1 MKRVIFFLIISI
13 PFMFTQCD
21 FINTKILGKES
32 PEDTMAAYQARLDS
46 IRRADS
52 IKKIEQREADSL
64 ARLDSIKEA
73 KEQAKADSID
83 RIKKARAQNKY
94 HIISGSFR
102 NDSYAQRYKKRMED
116 NHNYD
121 NTRILQAR
129 NGFNLVSIKS
139 YPDYRQALNELRNI
153 RSQDNFPVWVY
164 KSN

>member
-1 MKRVIFFLIISI
+1 MLISL
-13 PFMFTQCD
+13 PFMFTHCD

-52 IKKIEQREADSL
+52 IQKVEQREADSL
-64 ARLDSIKEA
+64 ARLDSIKQA
-73 KEQAKADSID
+73 KERAKADSLAKID
-83 RIKKARAQNKY
+83 SIEKARAQNKY

-102 NDSYAQRYKKRMED
+102 NENYAQRYKNRMLESY
-116 NHNYD
+116 NYD
-121 NTRILQAR
+121 NTRILRAN

-139 YPDYRQALNELRNI
+139 YPNYRQALNELRSLRN
-153 RSQDNFPVWVY
+153 QGNFPVWVY